1 MPAIRLYVPSRSL
14 VLFAAVIQAILGTGC
29 ATSTVAP
36 TPNLP
41 GTEAALVPLPSDWI
55 PIVRYGR
62 YTLVELTPQAAQQN
76 LLLQV
81 VDVSIPGTP
90 PLSVED
96 GLRHVLQSSG
106 YSLCDDDPNSAP
118 LYDLSLP
125 AAHLRL
131 GPVFLHDALLTL
143 AGPAWELQVDD
154 RARQVCFTPRL
165 EALP

>member
-1 MPAIRLYVPSRSL
+1 MPTFYHPTTIKYLTIFPCL
-14 VLFAAVIQAILGTGC
+14 LIAILNSGC
-29 ATSTVAP
+29 ATSTDTHPLGGQNAHSSPPSV
-36 TPNLP
+36 PNDW
-41 GTEAALVPLPSDWI
+41 VPI
-55 PIVRYGR
+55 TRYGR
-62 YTLVELTPQAAQQN
+62 YTLVELAPQAAQQN

-81 VDVSIPGTP
+81 VNVSMSATP
-90 PLSVED
+90 QATVED
-96 GLRHVLQSSG
+96 GLRHVLDRSG
-106 YSLCDDDPNSAP
+106 YSLCDDAPDSAP
-118 LYDLSLP
+118 LYNLPLP